1 MLCQCGSKSK
11 VLDSRLQNDG
21 GMWRKRKCLSCGN
34 IFTTT
39 ELICVTLAA
48 AKGRPI
54 ASDGVAKDRHVT
66 MMNKRIV
73 APQPKPMIRPKHAR
87 SVPTKIPKNRKEV
100 AAQTAASE
108 APRITPARNRIEDMR
123 MQKSLDEY

>member
-11 VLDSRLQNDG
+11 VLDSRLQDDG
-21 GMWRKRKCLSCGN
+21 GMWRKRKCLSCSN

-54 ASDGVAKDRHVT
+54 ATDGVAKDRHAT
-66 MMNKRIV
+66 MTNKRVV
-73 APQPKPMIRPKHAR
+73 AQQPKPMTRPKHVR

-100 AAQTAASE
+100 AVQTAASE
-108 APRITPARNRIEDMR
+108 APRIIPARNRIEDMR
-123 MQKSLDEY
+123 MQNLLDEY